1 MTKRVKLRFA
11 PNLEI
16 EFTNREK
23 AVRQIHELAEK
34 RRGIPRVV
42 YGPEGCGKQHCYS
55 NSLKF

>member
-34 RRGIPRVV
+34 GTGIPRVV

>member
-11 PNLEI
+11 PNLET

-23 AVRQIHELAEK
+23 VVRQIHEPVEK
-34 RRGIPRVV
+34 GTGIPRVV
-42 YGPEGCGKQHCYS
+42 YELEGCGKQHCYS